1 MKGSWWTTIEQMDA
15 DQRAFV
21 RLGADGRHLLVGPP
35 GCGKTNL
42 LVMRARYIYGLG
54 LKNVLFLTF
63 TRALADF
70 IRAGVASKKGLLEP
84 EQVQTFNYWA
94 FKHIATYAPEQISK
108 IDRSAPFETSRQQ
121 VMAALAVA
129 NTRIEGVNLYDAV
142 LIDEVQDLHID
153 EIGALMRMSER
164 ITVAGD
170 VKQMVFE
177 SGGSIG
183 KLEALGF
190 HKTELRFHYRIG
202 TAIANVADKAL
213 QPVDPA
219 NRLRAN
225 CNYLEDEQQSRA
237 RLTEFTTRDEQFS
250 AMYKS
255 IARQLRTYPNE
266 GIGVIVPRNFLL
278 LELKAKFA
286 AEDPLPGGVAFH
298 DETNEEHS
306 FSSGKNVHVISL
318 KSSKGA
324 EFRAV
329 HLYGL
334 EELKYPQ
341 VRRELVFT
349 AVTRAK
355 TSLDGYYTGKVLNS
369 IASAFAEA
377 PVTPLSPED
386 LI

>member
-1 MKGSWWTTIEQMDA
+1 MKGSGWTTIEQMDT

-21 RLGADGRHLLVGPP
+21 RIGADGRHLLVGPP

-42 LVMRARYIYGLG
+42 LVMRARYIFGLG
-54 LKNVLFLTF
+54 LKNVLFLTY

-84 EQVQTFNYWA
+84 EQVQTFSHWA
-94 FKHIATYAPEQISK
+94 LMHIATYAPEMMSRL
-108 IDRSAPFETSRQQ
+108 DRNAPYDTHRQQ
-121 VMAALAVA
+121 VIEALTTA

-142 LIDEVQDLHID
+142 LVDEVQDLHID
-153 EIGALMRMSER
+153 EIQALMRVSER
-164 ITVAGD
+164 VTVAGD
-170 VKQMVFE
+170 AKQMVYE

-183 KLEALGF
+183 KLEAFGF
-190 HKTELRFHYRIG
+190 NKTELRFHYRIG
-202 TAIANVADKAL
+202 TAIADVADKAL
-213 QPVDPA
+213 QPADPA

-225 CNYLEDEQQSRA
+225 CNYREDEQQSRA
-237 RLTEFTTRDEQFS
+237 RLTEFASRDEQFA
-250 AMYKS
+250 AMHKS

-266 GIGVIVPRNFLL
+266 GIGVIVPRTFLL
-278 LELKAKFA
+278 QELKAQFA
-286 AEDPLPGGVAFH
+286 AADPLPGGVAFH
-298 DETNEEHS
+298 DMDDEEHS

-334 EELKYPQ
+334 EELKFPQ
-341 VRRELVFT
+341 IRRELVFT

-355 TSLDGYYTGKVLNS
+355 TSLDGYFTGKVLNS
-369 IASAFAEA
+369 VASAFAEA
-377 PVTPLSPED
+377 PVAPLSPEE

>member
-21 RLGADGRHLLVGPP
+21 RIGADGRHLLIGPP

-42 LVMRARYIYGLG
+42 LVMRARYIFGSG
-54 LKNVLFLTF
+54 LKNVLVLTY

-84 EQVQTFNYWA
+84 EQIQTFSHWA
-94 FKHIATYAPEQISK
+94 LKHIATYAPELMSGL
-108 IDRSAPFETSRQQ
+108 DRSGTYENYRLQ
-121 VMAALAVA
+121 VIAALAVA
-129 NTRIEGVNLYDAV
+129 NTRIQGINLYDAV
-142 LIDEVQDLHID
+142 LIDEVQDLNVN
-153 EIGALMRMSER
+153 EIHALMCVSER

-170 VKQMVFE
+170 VKQMVYE

-183 KLEALGF
+183 NLEALGF
-190 HKTELRFHYRIG
+190 NKIELRFHYRIG
-202 TAIANVADKAL
+202 TAIAEVADKAL
-213 QPVDPA
+213 QPADPT

-225 CNYLEDEQQSRA
+225 CNYREDEQQSRA
-237 RLTEFTTRDEQFS
+237 RLTEFASRDEQFD

-255 IARQLRTYPNE
+255 IARQLRTYPGE

-278 LELKAKFA
+278 QELKDKFA
-286 AEDPLPGGVAFH
+286 AAAPLTGGVAFH
-298 DETNEEHS
+298 DEDDEDHS
-306 FSSGKNVHVISL
+306 FSSAKNVHVISL

-334 EELKYPQ
+334 EELKFPQ

-355 TSLDGYYTGKVLNS
+355 TSLDGYFTGKVLS
-369 IASAFAEA
+369 SVASAFAET
-377 PVTPLSPED
+377 PLTPLSPED

>member
-21 RLGADGRHLLVGPP
+21 RIGAEGRHLLVGPP

-84 EQVQTFNYWA
+84 EQVQTFLHWA
-94 FKHIATYAPEQISK
+94 LKHIATYAPEQMSK
-108 IDRSAPFETSRQQ
+108 LDRGAPFETYQRQ
-121 VMAALAVA
+121 VREALAVA
-129 NTRIEGVNLYDAV
+129 NTRVEGVNLYDAV
-142 LIDEVQDLHID
+142 LVDEVQDLHVD
-153 EIGALMRMSER
+153 EIKVLMRVSER
-164 ITVAGD
+164 VTVAGD
-170 VKQMVFE
+170 AKQMVYE

-183 KLEALGF
+183 QLESLGF
-190 HKTELRFHYRIG
+190 QKTELRFHYRIG
-202 TAIANVADKAL
+202 TAIAEVADKVL
-213 QPVDPA
+213 QPADPA

-225 CNYLEDEQQSRA
+225 CNYREDEQQSRA
-237 RLTEFTTRDEQFS
+237 RLTEYANRDEQFS
-250 AMYKS
+250 SMHKR
-255 IARQLRTYPNE
+255 IFRQLRTYPNE
-266 GIGVIVPRNFLL
+266 GIGVIVPRTFLL
-278 LELKAKFA
+278 QELKTKFA
-286 AEDPLPGGVAFH
+286 AAEPLPGGVAFH
-298 DETNEEHS
+298 DEDNEEHS

-349 AVTRAK
+349 VVTRAK

-369 IASAFAEA
+369 VASAFAEA
-377 PVTPLSPED
+377 PAAPLSPEE

>member
-1 MKGSWWTTIEQMDA
+1 MRGSWWTTIEQMDA

-21 RLGADGRHLLVGPP
+21 RLGAEGRHLLVGPP

-54 LKNVLFLTF
+54 LKNVLFLTY
-63 TRALADF
+63 TRSLADF
-70 IRAGVASKKGLLEP
+70 IRAGVASKKGLFEP
-84 EQVQTFNYWA
+84 EQVQTFLHWA
-94 FKHIATYAPEQISK
+94 LRHIATYAPEQMSK
-108 IDRSAPFETSRQQ
+108 LDRNAPYETYRQH
-121 VMAALAVA
+121 VKEALAVA
-129 NTRIEGVNLYDAV
+129 NTRVEGVNLYDAV
-142 LIDEVQDLHID
+142 LVDEVQDLHVD
-153 EIGALMRMSER
+153 EIQALLRLSER
-164 ITVAGD
+164 VTVAGD
-170 VKQMVFE
+170 AKQMVYE

-190 HKTELRFHYRIG
+190 RKTELRFHYRIG
-202 TAIANVADKAL
+202 TAIADVADKAL
-213 QPVDPA
+213 QPADPA
-219 NRLRAN
+219 HRLRAN
-225 CNYLEDEQQSRA
+225 CNYREDEQQSRA
-237 RLTEFTTRDEQFS
+237 RLTEFPDRDEQFA

-266 GIGVIVPRNFLL
+266 GIGIIVPRTFLIQ
-278 LELKAKFA
+278 ELKAKFS
-286 AEDPLPGGVAFH
+286 AEPPLPGGVAFH
-298 DETNEEHS
+298 DEADEEHS
-306 FSSGKNVHVISL
+306 FSSGKSVHVISL

-334 EELKYPQ
+334 EELKFPQ

-355 TSLDGYYTGKVLNS
+355 TSLDGYFTGKILNS
-369 IASAFAEA
+369 VASAFAEP
-377 PVTPLSPED
+377 PVKPLSPED

>member
-1 MKGSWWTTIEQMDA
+1 MKSSWWTTIEQMDA

-21 RLGADGRHLLVGPP
+21 RIGADGRHLLVGPP

-70 IRAGVASKKGLLEP
+70 IRAGVAAKKGLLEP
-84 EQVQTFNYWA
+84 EQVQTFSFWA
-94 FKHIATYAPEQISK
+94 LKHIATYAPEQMSK
-108 IDRSAPFETSRQQ
+108 IDRSAPFETSRLQ
-121 VMAALAVA
+121 VMEALAVA
-129 NTRIEGVNLYDAV
+129 NSRIEGVNLYDAV
-142 LIDEVQDLHID
+142 LIDEVQDLHVD
-153 EIGALMRMSER
+153 EIQALMRVSER
-164 ITVAGD
+164 VTVAGD
-170 VKQMVFE
+170 AKQMVFE

-190 HKTELRFHYRIG
+190 EKKELRFHYRIG
-202 TAIANVADKAL
+202 TAIADVADKAL
-213 QPVDPA
+213 QPADPA

-225 CNYLEDEQQSRA
+225 CNYREDEQQSRA
-237 RLTEFTTRDEQFS
+237 RLTEFADRDEQFA
-250 AMYKS
+250 AMYRS

-266 GIGVIVPRNFLL
+266 GIGVIVPRTFLL
-278 LELKAKFA
+278 PELKAKFA
-286 AEDPLPGGVAFH
+286 AADPLPGGVAFH
-298 DETNEEHS
+298 DENGEEHS

-334 EELKYPQ
+334 EELKFPQ

-355 TSLDGYYTGKVLNS
+355 TSLDGYFTGKVLS
-369 IASAFAEA
+369 SVASAFAEA
-377 PVTPLSPED
+377 PVKPLSPED

>member
-21 RLGADGRHLLVGPP
+21 RIGADGRHLLVGPP

-42 LVMRARYIYGLG
+42 LLMRARYIFGLG
-54 LKNVLFLTF
+54 LKNVLFLTY

-84 EQVQTFNYWA
+84 EQIQTFSYWA
-94 FKHIATYAPEQISK
+94 LKHIATYAPEKMSTL
-108 IDRSAPFETSRQQ
+108 DRKASYETYRQQ

-142 LIDEVQDLHID
+142 LVDEVQDLHID
-153 EIGALMRMSER
+153 EIQALLRVSER
-164 ITVAGD
+164 VTVAGD
-170 VKQMVFE
+170 AKQMVYE

-183 KLEALGF
+183 MLETLGF

-202 TAIANVADKAL
+202 TAIADVADKAL
-213 QPVDPA
+213 QPADPA

-225 CNYLEDEQQSRA
+225 CNYREDEQQSRA
-237 RLTEFTTRDEQFS
+237 RLTEFASRDEQFA
-250 AMYKS
+250 AMHKS
-255 IARQLRTYPNE
+255 IARQLRSYPNE
-266 GIGVIVPRNFLL
+266 GIGVIVPRTFLL
-278 LELKAKFA
+278 QELKAKFA
-286 AEDPLPGGVAFH
+286 AAEPLAGDVAFH
-298 DETNEEHS
+298 DEDDEEHG

-355 TSLDGYYTGKVLNS
+355 TSLDGYFTGKVLS
-369 IASAFAEA
+369 SVSSAFAEA
-377 PVTPLSPED
+377 PVAPLSPED

>member
-21 RLGADGRHLLVGPP
+21 RIGENGQHLLVGPP

-63 TRALADF
+63 TRSLADF
-70 IRAGVASKKGLLEP
+70 IRAGVASKKGLLDP
-84 EQVQTFNYWA
+84 EQIQTFSNWA
-94 FKHIATYAPEQISK
+94 LKHIATYAPEQMPK
-108 IDRSAPFETSRQQ
+108 IDRSASFQTRRQQ
-121 VMAALAVA
+121 VMEALAVA

-142 LIDEVQDLHID
+142 LVDEVQDLHLD
-153 EIGALMRMSER
+153 EIQALMRVSKR

-170 VKQMVFE
+170 AKQMVFE
-177 SGGSIG
+177 SGGSID

-190 HKTELRFHYRIG
+190 HKTKLRFHYRIG
-202 TAIANVADKAL
+202 STIADVADKAL
-213 QPVDPA
+213 EPADPA

-225 CNYLEDEQQSRA
+225 CNYREDEQQSRA
-237 RLTEFTTRDEQFS
+237 RLTEFPSREEQF
-250 AMYKS
+250 ATMHKS

-266 GIGVIVPRNFLL
+266 GIGVIVPRTFLL
-278 LELKAKFA
+278 QELKAQFA
-286 AEDPLPGGVAFH
+286 AADPLQGGVAFH
-298 DETNEEHS
+298 DLEDEEHS
-306 FSSGKNVHVISL
+306 FSSSKNVHVISL

-341 VRRELVFT
+341 VRRELIFT

-369 IASAFAEA
+369 VASAFAQA
-377 PVTPLSPED
+377 PVTPLTPED